1 MVWLKVIEW
10 ARTRVPSQGYPNSLD
25 GITRRYNKMS
35 HDTGPSQRY
44 PNSWD
49 GMTGSS
55 RMSQD
60 KSAVTRLSQ
69 QRASVVAVPR
79 PLCGS
84 ATRLTLQDTGI
95 TRTLTTSPW
104 LYIIDRPV
112 HIVSQL
118 RDSSVR
124 RVFVLDIILS
134 SSLLSSPRRLDLFS
148 SSAKPQPAFISL

>member
-1 MVWLKVIEW
+1 M
-10 ARTRVPSQGYPNSLD
+10 
-25 GITRRYNKMS
+25 
-35 HDTGPSQRY
+35 
-44 PNSWD
+44 
-49 GMTGSS
+49 
-55 RMSQD
+55 
-60 KSAVTRLSQ
+60 
-69 QRASVVAVPR
+69 VAVPR

-134 SSLLSSPRRLDLFS
+134 SPLLFSPRLAASTSSPPLLSRNPLSSLYNISLLECVVGCNKILFTNVHTYIDVVN
-148 SSAKPQPAFISL
+148 FVLTV